1 MIDWISNWAGAIIVA
16 VIIGTII
23 EMILPEGNSKKYIKV
38 VVGVYIL
45 FTIVSPVINKVTG
58 KTLEVSEMIDLNKYI
73 DEIKEKEKQQN
84 TIASTNEQNIKDIY
98 LTNLKKDIKS
108 KISMK
113 GYQVDKIEIELED
126 NENYTLQKIEL
137 EVSKLDE
144 SETEGQNNKEVVNT
158 VEIVNEIKIQVGE
171 NSVENTNTSE
181 ASDKKENKKTLSN
194 SEQKK
199 LREYLSNVY
208 EIKEKDIHIT

>member
-45 FTIVSPVINKVTG
+45 FTITSPIINKITG
-58 KTLEVSEMIDLNKYI
+58 KTLEVSELIDLNKYI
-73 DEIKEKEKQQN
+73 EEVKEKEK
-84 TIASTNEQNIKDIY
+84 EQNIIASSNEENIRDIY

-108 KISMK
+108 KVIAK
-113 GYQVDKIEIELED
+113 GYQVNQVEIQVEND
-126 NENYTLQKIEL
+126 ENYTLKKIDLDVSLL
-137 EVSKLDE
+137 EDDE
-144 SETEGQNNKEVVNT
+144 EEKDNQNVVNVVEVVN
-158 VEIVNEIKIQVGE
+158 EINIQVSKSDS
-171 NSVENTNTSE
+171 NSETGTNTINE
-181 ASDKKENKKTLSN
+181 KKEDKKKLSN

-199 LREYLSNVY
+199 LKEYLSNVY
-208 EIKEKDIHIT
+208 EIKEKDINIS